1 MRQRKVKNEEE
12 KIARYNHW
20 IVEEPT
26 DRKGRWSEAFD
37 EACDGAALCS
47 STAGA
52 GASMGEREKDA
63 ATPELYLEIGCG
75 KGKFIT
81 EMARRHP
88 DRRYVAVEG
97 AGTVVLRA
105 LEKAAGVRATIL
117 EDDDVLA
124 DGDDDGRDERYEHV
138 GRDERAEELI
148 VGEPLNNIR
157 FITDY
162 VQTLGDIFEKGE
174 IRGIYLNFSD
184 PWPKER
190 HAKRRLTHRKYLT
203 EYRKILSPGSILEFK
218 SDNDDLFQFSAQEFY
233 DFGLEILELTD
244 DLHGVLT
251 GPLVPTVVTDQQGT
265 PVKLP
270 GPGEGAAL
278 SAQVTTEYEDRFTEA
293 GKNVHYCRVRF

>member
-20 IVEEPT
+20 IVAEPT
-26 DRKGRWSEAFD
+26 AMKGRWSEAFD
-37 EACDGAALCS
+37 EVA
-47 STAGA
+47 
-52 GASMGEREKDA
+52 
-63 ATPELYLEIGCG
+63 PELYLEIGCG

-105 LEKAAGVRATIL
+105 LEKAAGVKATIL
-117 EDDDVLA
+117 EDDDDQV
-124 DGDDDGRDERYEHV
+124 DGDGDERDER
-138 GRDERAEELI
+138 DEELI

-162 VQTLGDIFEKGE
+162 VQTLGDIFEPGE

-251 GPLVPTVVTDQQGT
+251 GPLSPTVVTDPQGT
-265 PVKLP
+265 PVELP
-270 GPGEGAAL
+270 GPGEGAFL

-293 GKNVHYCRVRF
+293 GKNVHYCKIRF